1 MTSSSHMVK
10 DLISLNVCRC
20 VCRVSDCPWLEI
32 GVEGFRGELEGW
44 VFSLNL
50 SLSVSLFLSLCHA
63 YIGRERQ
70 ARIHFYRNTQIHNNY
85 WTTPTARHAHTT
97 CSLPQI
103 SLYAH
108 ALWARMIKVLCRRD
122 SEWYCTVAAC
132 FPWWIQ
138 ATSSVFSNGEESRHH
153 KCKIRG
159 NYAVICHVKYFFAA
173 DMGFPSVQN

>member
-1 MTSSSHMVK
+1 MCMQSEWLPMAW
-10 DLISLNVCRC
+10 NWCRGFQGG
-20 VCRVSDCPWLEI
+20 I
-32 GVEGFRGELEGW
+32 GGMG
-44 VFSLNL
+44 
-50 SLSVSLFLSLCHA
+50 FLSQSFSPPLSFPLSMSCTH
-63 YIGRERQ
+63 RQ
-70 ARIHFYRNTQIHNNY
+70 TAARTHFNRNTQIH
-85 WTTPTARHAHTT
+85 TIIGQHPLQDMHAHVHTT

-108 ALWARMIKVLCRRD
+108 AHWARMIKVLCRRD

-138 ATSSVFSNGEESRHH
+138 ATSSVFSNGEETRHH

-159 NYAVICHVKYFFAA
+159 NYVVICHMKYFFVV